1 MIILSATSMSVTFFI
16 VVCANFQK
24 IHKENAKVAFRL
36 SLVTLTR
43 LMSLIMV
50 KASMTMVK
58 WLVKKNN
65 VLVYIGVHVCVC
77 TCVTC
82 VLACVFVYCAVCNF
96 VVCY

>member
-1 MIILSATSMSVTFFI
+1 MIMLSATSMSHFFI

-43 LMSLIMV
+43 LMSSIMV

-58 WLVKKNN
+58 WLVKNN
-65 VLVYIGVHVCVC
+65 VFVYIGVHVCVH
-77 TCVTC
+77 VWH
-82 VLACVFVYCAVCNF
+82 VY
-96 VVCY
+96 